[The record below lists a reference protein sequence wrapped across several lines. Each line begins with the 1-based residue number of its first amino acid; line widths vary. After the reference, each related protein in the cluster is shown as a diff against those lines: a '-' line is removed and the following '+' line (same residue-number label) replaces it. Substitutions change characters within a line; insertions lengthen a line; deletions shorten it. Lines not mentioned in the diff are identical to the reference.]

1 MDLLE
6 SAMAFAVVMMIFST
20 VVSGIVETIL
30 RFLAT
35 REKTLQQAIQA
46 LFKNVIWPR
55 LGETLDRIGTRLE
68 PSPPPKRNAITKGA
82 SAEELHR
89 DQFVSDMTRNLVFAE
104 DERRVTGFLSNLNK
118 PAIDTLTVLSFAERL
133 GKSTVGKA
141 IVAEGEAQVDL
152 LVQDLARTYDRF
164 CRAASEVFRKKAE
177 YTAIWVSVVLALGA
191 NIDASRLLTQLIQ
204 NPEVQTRL
212 IGQADEAHIE
222 NEAAVARLDAL
233 RKSLAE
239 LPPDD
244 APAHLQAQLNDVDHD
259 VRSTIGELNET
270 GLAIGW
276 KYFPYCGDAASDPA
290 CQEPRT
296 WQSTVMSF
304 NFVSWFLMTILA
316 GVLIGLGGPFWFKVF
331 TGLSQVF
338 EVLRTLG
345 AAKSAE
351 TNEAKPDKIPAAEES
366 AKPKDVLDA
375 FKVAVAV
382 NMKSAVIPRG
392 RVLLGPT
399 GHPL

>member
-1 MDLLE
+1 
-6 SAMAFAVVMMIFST
+6 
-20 VVSGIVETIL
+20 
-30 RFLAT
+30 
-35 REKTLQQAIQA
+35 
-46 LFKNVIWPR
+46 
-55 LGETLDRIGTRLE
+55 
-68 PSPPPKRNAITKGA
+68 
-82 SAEELHR
+82 
-89 DQFVSDMTRNLVFAE
+89 
-104 DERRVTGFLSNLNK
+104 
-118 PAIDTLTVLSFAERL
+118 
-133 GKSTVGKA
+133 
-141 IVAEGEAQVDL
+141 L

-212 IGQADEAHIE
+212 IEQADEAHKE
-222 NEAAVARLDAL
+222 NDAAVARLDAL
-233 RKSLAE
+233 KKSLAE

-244 APAHLQAQLNDVDHD
+244 ALANLQTQLDDVDHD
-259 VRSTIGELNET
+259 GRTAIGELNET

-276 KYFPYCGDAASDPA
+276 KYFPYCRDGAVDPA
-290 CQEPRT
+290 CPEPRT
-296 WQSTVMSF
+296 WQSTVLSF

-338 EVLRTLG
+338 EVLRSLG

-351 TNEAKPDKIPAAEES
+351 TNQPKPDKIPAAEDS

-382 NMKSAVIPRG
+382 NLKSTVTPRG
-392 RVLLGPT
+392 RVLLGPS